1 MNSFTT
7 LLFDAD
13 NTLLDFHK
21 DEKQAL
27 IKALTHFEVPVTEQN
42 ISIYSK
48 INQGMWKQLEKGE
61 ITKPELKRTRFK
73 KFFEAINFDC
83 KEDPFTVNEYY
94 LSLLGEGGNTLH
106 GAVEA
111 VKQLSEHGY
120 ELHIVTNGIA
130 KTQAN
135 RLKRSGLLPYIGE
148 VFVSETIGY
157 QKPRKEYFDAVLQ
170 KIREKDKSKILVI
183 GDSLTSDIKGAMNAD
198 LPCCWLNHTGE
209 SLPEGYSPNWIIG
222 DIREITDVVNGNL
235 PQWRGVIR
243 TADKL

>member
-1 MNSFTT
+1 MKKFTT

-27 IKALTHFEVPVTEQN
+27 IKALTYYGVPVTEEN
-42 ISIYSK
+42 IKIYSD

-73 KFFEAINFDC
+73 KFFEAIGF
-83 KEDPFTVNEYY
+83 ESSTDPFTVNEHY
-94 LSLLGEGGNTLH
+94 LSLLGDGGNTLE
-106 GAVEA
+106 GAVET
-111 VKQLSEHGY
+111 VKALYKDGF

-130 KTQAN
+130 ITQAR
-135 RLKRSGLLPYIGE
+135 RLSKSGLMPYIDE

-157 QKPRKEYFDAVLQ
+157 QKPRKEYFDAVLE
-170 KIREKDKSKILVI
+170 KISEKDKSKILVI
-183 GDSLTSDIKGAMNAD
+183 GDSLTSDIKGAMNAC

-209 SLPEGYSPNWIIG
+209 ALPEEYTVDYEIQ
-222 DIREITDVVNGNL
+222 DVREVLGVVS
-235 PQWRGVIR
+235 
-243 TADKL
+243 K